1 MKEIG
6 KNGDEKL
13 RILTRRRVSFFFFVS
28 FCTALMALGA
38 TESFLSI
45 PYRKTKS
52 SRRL

>member
-13 RILTRRRVSFFFFVS
+13 RILTRRRVSFFFVS